1 MANQLENF
9 DELLKNAVEGAEV
22 PFNES
27 HWKELEDELNI
38 VSPTVTGYFSAIST
52 GVVATSLVFAVMLFM
67 FSDGG
72 SHQDSIIEI
81 DPVVNSD
88 GHGQSGAQE
97 NTASNQE
104 QVATIE
110 NGSNDSVNMNSSD
123 VSSNDKSDISG
134 IASSENNNNK
144 SEASNGSNTEG
155 ENTISNSDKTK
166 STSNKGNETDNSDNQ
181 AIVAADTED
190 SEEKS
195 NVRKGCTGL
204 TIAFD
209 ASEEYGANARY
220 LWNFGDGY
228 FSNEANPSHTFNKEG
243 VFDVSLSVTSSASGQ
258 ITSNVVQAM
267 IEIDEAPIANIDL
280 LISGPNTISF
290 NNKSFNAI
298 DVEWNLDGNIYGN
311 GSSVSVS
318 VIDNTNYDL
327 QLSAIND
334 GGCVDTLLTKIRA
347 IKAGS
352 EFPRAMDPKY
362 GTPFAPGAILDE
374 GEVTSVKIFNRKNG
388 ELVFEGSGN
397 KGWNGDLPSG
407 TEADKGHYRWI
418 MAVEQENTVDVYH
431 GDLELR

>member
-9 DELLKNAVEGAEV
+9 DELLKNAMDGAEA

-38 VSPTVTGYFSAIST
+38 VSPSVAGYFSAIST
-52 GVVATSLVFAVMLFM
+52 GVVATSLVFALMLFM
-67 FSDGG
+67 LSDG
-72 SHQDSIIEI
+72 SQPEVISEIE
-81 DPVVNSD
+81 V
-88 GHGQSGAQE
+88 
-97 NTASNQE
+97 
-104 QVATIE
+104 IE
-110 NGSNDSVNMNSSD
+110 NNDGLKGAGQNANSEQAQIASAESKSSD
-123 VSSNDKSDISG
+123 SKSIGVEGALSNSEN
-134 IASSENNNNK
+134 SENNNDVEK
-144 SEASNGSNTEG
+144 SEIEKTKGDK
-155 ENTISNSDKTK
+155 SDKNELTEV
-166 STSNKGNETDNSDNQ
+166 SNKNTTTKPTKGNKGDKK
-181 AIVAADTED
+181 D
-190 SEEKS
+190 SETVVASSTEISAEKS

-267 IEIDEAPIANIDL
+267 IEIEEAPIANVDL

-290 NNKSFNAI
+290 NNKSFNAN
-298 DVEWNLDGNIYGN
+298 DVEWNLNGEIYGN
-311 GSSVSVS
+311 GSSISMSVA
-318 VIDNTNYDL
+318 DNTNYSL

-334 GGCVDTLLTKIRA
+334 GGCVDTLLTKINS

-352 EFPRAMDPKY
+352 EFPRAIDTSY

-374 GEVTSVKIFNRKNG
+374 GEVTSVKIYNQKSG

-397 KGWNGDLPSG
+397 KGWNGNLPSG
-407 TEADKGHYRWI
+407 NKADKGNYQWI
-418 MAVEQENTVDVYH
+418 MAVEQQNTVDIYH